1 MFAMKIFAVCWTFK
15 VPVKNMLDVV
25 KELATAKF
33 VKRPTDVMLGCAA
46 WDTTRAT
53 VAFATFPE
61 TDDPWTLEI
70 RFPPPEKY
78 VAVVTFPET

>member
-1 MFAMKIFAVCWTFK
+1 MSV
-15 VPVKNMLDVV
+15 
-25 KELATAKF
+25 
-33 VKRPTDVMLGCAA
+33 PTDVMLGCAA